1 MTQAVTVL
9 KKAQVR
15 EAPRVQLGG
24 SSASPEASA
33 ATGGAKP
40 ASTGPQPQA
49 RILEQDETAALVEVL
64 CPCGCRIVLKCQT
77 GSVASSGERTPSKER
92 NP

>member
-24 SSASPEASA
+24 SSSA
-33 ATGGAKP
+33 PGTLAPTGGPRP
-40 ASTGPQPQA
+40 AQAPQPQA

-77 GSVASSGERTPSKER
+77 GSVAFAGERTPSKER
-92 NP
+92 